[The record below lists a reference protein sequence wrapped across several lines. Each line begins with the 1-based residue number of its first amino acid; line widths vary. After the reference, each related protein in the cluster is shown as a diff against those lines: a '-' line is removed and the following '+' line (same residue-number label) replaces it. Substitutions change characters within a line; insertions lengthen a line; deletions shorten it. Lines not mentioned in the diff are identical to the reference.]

1 MKIVLIGSGNLATII
16 GRLAILKNHEIV
28 LVSSRTLE
36 NAKLLADE
44 FNCSYSN
51 YYNVNSVQAD
61 IYILAVSDSAIEKAL
76 SETGNINGLLVHT
89 AGSISINVLADKA
102 SEYGVLYPLQTL
114 RKNMEVI
121 PEIPLLIDG
130 NNDIAFNKIKG
141 FANSLSS
148 WVKKTGDNE
157 RLSLHAAAVIV
168 SNFTNHLYLLG
179 EDFCK
184 NENLDFNLLKPLI
197 VETANRIINHSPAD
211 MQTGPAKRHDI
222 QTLEKHLRLL
232 SKYPKLRTTY
242 MRLTDSIMNL

>member
-28 LVSSRTLE
+28 LVSSRTIE
-36 NAKLLADE
+36 NAKLLAEE

-61 IYILAVSDSAIEKAL
+61 IYIIAVSDSAIEQAL

-89 AGSISINVLADKA
+89 AGSISINVLADNA

-130 NNDIAFNKIKG
+130 NNDIAFNKIKD
-141 FANSLSS
+141 FADSLSS

-184 NENLDFNLLKPLI
+184 KENLDFNLLKPLI

-211 MQTGPAKRHDI
+211 MQTGPAQRHDI

-232 SKYPKLRTTY
+232 TKYPKLRTTY